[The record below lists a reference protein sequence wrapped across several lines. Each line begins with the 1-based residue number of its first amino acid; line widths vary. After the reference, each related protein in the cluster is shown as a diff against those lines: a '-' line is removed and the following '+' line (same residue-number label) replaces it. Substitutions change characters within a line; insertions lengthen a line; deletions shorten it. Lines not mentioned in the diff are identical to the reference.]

1 MPPVRRGELRPRD
14 PWPGHYEEMVA
25 WATQMRAQDG
35 ALPLAGPLPDLTGGV
50 FHGFPIRGMDLP
62 AVTTSFL
69 RR

>member
-1 MPPVRRGELRPRD
+1 MSESIIPGEIGTASDSPLIQGRNARLF
-14 PWPGHYEEMVA
+14 PGE
-25 WATQMRAQDG
+25 G

>member
-1 MPPVRRGELRPRD
+1 
-14 PWPGHYEEMVA
+14 MVA